1 MAQQLLRFPAS
12 RQANLRYIAEMRSV
26 YGSMIEL
33 PDPDYALANDPYI
46 YNKVMRDP
54 VIASAIFQRL
64 HSVAGNDWHLEAAS
78 DEEVDKKA
86 AEIVEDLLGHIS
98 KFVQARY
105 ELASGIIR
113 GRSYAYVRG
122 QRRRMKI
129 AGTMAEW
136 WVPHILKDIDKRRL
150 HYKPS
155 REPTK
160 AGGFDVSQVLEY
172 WSMRKNDWVEMTKEK
187 RRALVVLTYQDRE
200 ERLGYGEGLIVPIY
214 HYFYAKGRIW
224 QSSMEFLERYSQGII
239 TAQVDPDRPGSVGKT
254 NEEIVAEWHDVIDQ
268 MRARHALVYSKNDE
282 MNIVEPSG
290 SGANVGLDLMHYTDQ
305 CLTRLING
313 SIRPSGVDTETGA
326 RSQGE
331 VEQETSD
338 ILISYDRELLDGA
351 LTEHL
356 VRLVWEMN
364 LPTLRG
370 MGLGSAQM
378 PKFATSQERREDP
391 SEVATQVETLLRA
404 GVHLSKSEVY
414 ERCGW
419 RQPAKGEEI
428 LKAPEQPQA
437 PGGAPGASPFG
448 LAQFGEYEETK
459 HKRDEGGKWA
469 TKEGTGGDED
479 YGGKEEKTA
488 TTFKSHK
495 AAAKAFE
502 GLGVVEA
509 YIDDSSDIELV
520 GKIYDGFARAKVEGS
535 RMPLTLQAFPDK
547 NRPGGYF
554 AADEENIYI
563 NTDPDKLKKV
573 TEAREARGG
582 EVVPWVV
589 SSSVDEVALHELGHL
604 NHYHAMEDAEEDSWW
619 ELTGFDWDTGKQIE
633 TALPPEYSEVAI
645 KYVSHYAS
653 SNPAEFV
660 AEVYTGTMSG
670 TKYPPEV
677 ESIYREYGG
686 APIKGFGGSK

>member
-64 HSVAGNDWHLEAAS
+64 HAVAGNDWHIEAAS

-86 AEIVEDLLGHIS
+86 AEVMEDLLGHIS

-113 GRSYAYVRG
+113 GRSYAYIRG

-136 WVPHILKDIDKRRL
+136 WVPHILKDIDKRRI

-160 AGGFDVSQVLEY
+160 AGGFDVHQTLEY
-172 WSMRKNDWVEMTKEK
+172 WSMRENNWVEMTAEK

-224 QSSMEFLERYSQGII
+224 QSAMEFLERYAQGII
-239 TAQVDPDRPGSVGKT
+239 TAQIDPDRPGSVGKS
-254 NEEIVAEWHDVIDQ
+254 NEEIVAEWFDVIDE

-305 CLTRLING
+305 CLVRLITG
-313 SIRPSGVDTETGA
+313 SIRPSGMDTETGA

-338 ILISYDRELLDGA
+338 ILISYDRDLLDGA

-370 MGLGSAQM
+370 MNLGAAQM

-404 GVHLSKSEVY
+404 GVCICRSR
-414 ERCGW
+414 RCTSG
-419 RQPAKGEEI
+419 A
-428 LKAPEQPQA
+428 
-437 PGGAPGASPFG
+437 GGGC
-448 LAQFGEYEETK
+448 
-459 HKRDEGGKWA
+459 R
-469 TKEGTGGDED
+469 
-479 YGGKEEKTA
+479 
-488 TTFKSHK
+488 
-495 AAAKAFE
+495 AKARKSSKR
-502 GLGVVEA
+502 LNSRRRLVPLLVEDLRTNNA
-509 YIDDSSDIELV
+509 QPRVLDLD
-520 GKIYDGFARAKVEGS
+520 RS
-535 RMPLTLQAFPDK
+535 R
-547 NRPGGYF
+547 
-554 AADEENIYI
+554 
-563 NTDPDKLKKV
+563 
-573 TEAREARGG
+573 
-582 EVVPWVV
+582 
-589 SSSVDEVALHELGHL
+589 
-604 NHYHAMEDAEEDSWW
+604 
-619 ELTGFDWDTGKQIE
+619 
-633 TALPPEYSEVAI
+633 PP
-645 KYVSHYAS
+645 
-653 SNPAEFV
+653 
-660 AEVYTGTMSG
+660 
-670 TKYPPEV
+670 
-677 ESIYREYGG
+677 RRR
-686 APIKGFGGSK
+686 

>member
-1 MAQQLLRFPAS
+1 MAQQILRFPAS

-64 HSVAGNDWHLEAAS
+64 HSVAGNDWHIEASS
-78 DEEVDKKA
+78 DEEADKKA

-113 GRSYAYVRG
+113 GRSYAYIRG

-290 SGANVGLDLMHYTDQ
+290 SGANVGLDLLHYTDQ

-419 RQPAKGEEI
+419 RQPAKGEDI

-448 LAQFGEYEETK
+448 LAHFGDYDETK

-469 TKEGTGGDED
+469 TKEGTGEGAGNGGEEPLKTGQRKLPDYVED
-479 YGGKEEKTA
+479 RMEPA
-488 TTFKSHK
+488 HPPQPFKSPVYHGSANGDLDSISADPPSRQYDNGTSQLGAFVATDRAESERYGEHLYTTDLHLEKPFEMSYSLFAYLQDPTKSADRKTLSSDEWHGRLNELREEGKAIRDKLSGEGYDGVIVRDSKGNIKEIASFADIPMRK
-495 AAAKAFE
+495 AAK
-502 GLGVVEA
+502 
-509 YIDDSSDIELV
+509 
-520 GKIYDGFARAKVEGS
+520 
-535 RMPLTLQAFPDK
+535 
-547 NRPGGYF
+547 
-554 AADEENIYI
+554 
-563 NTDPDKLKKV
+563 
-573 TEAREARGG
+573 
-582 EVVPWVV
+582 
-589 SSSVDEVALHELGHL
+589 
-604 NHYHAMEDAEEDSWW
+604 
-619 ELTGFDWDTGKQIE
+619 
-633 TALPPEYSEVAI
+633 
-645 KYVSHYAS
+645 
-653 SNPAEFV
+653 
-660 AEVYTGTMSG
+660 
-670 TKYPPEV
+670 
-677 ESIYREYGG
+677 
-686 APIKGFGGSK
+686 